1 MAERGPFTAA
11 TGGVALVCLAVLY
24 VLTVCE
30 PRTEAA
36 KKADAPEEGEKDE
49 GRPRM
54 VDVTVGGRPMK
65 TVSAASRWF
74 RRSLDWNDM
83 TPEQKLGCVLRWFA
97 GAAVILVCLAVV
109 FKDAIFE
116 KGSIFSYILGG
127 SWQHGLNI
135 FAVTA
140 SIMFACLFLTVAAIV
155 QRALMLISRVVE
167 ARGVTMCRL
176 ASSIVK
182 YASVIGILYWCLA
195 LLGVDTATLLASAGL
210 LTFAVSL
217 GAKDIVTDIIS
228 GLFIIFEGEFRVG
241 DIIQVGGQ
249 RGTVMEIGVRTT
261 KINDGNG
268 NVLVLRNSSISNVVN
283 MTKGHSFASVEVG
296 IEYGESLERVESI
309 LAKELPNIKKRLP
322 AIVEGPFYKGV
333 TMLADN
339 SVNIKIVAECAEKDR
354 LPLIN
359 DLNREMKLLFDRYD
373 ISIPFPQVVVN
384 QPTVFKKATFAEKM
398 AADKFNAEQ
407 KEAIRSMA
415 DEDEDFDESND
426 SDRH

>member
-1 MAERGPFTAA
+1 MKLLF
-11 TGGVALVCLAVLY
+11 
-24 VLTVCE
+24 
-30 PRTEAA
+30 
-36 KKADAPEEGEKDE
+36 AD
-49 GRPRM
+49 
-54 VDVTVGGRPMK
+54 
-65 TVSAASRWF
+65 
-74 RRSLDWNDM
+74 L
-83 TPEQKLGCVLRWFA
+83 
-97 GAAVILVCLAVV
+97 
-109 FKDAIFE
+109 
-116 KGSIFSYILGG
+116 
-127 SWQHGLNI
+127 
-135 FAVTA
+135 
-140 SIMFACLFLTVAAIV
+140 
-155 QRALMLISRVVE
+155 
-167 ARGVTMCRL
+167 
-176 ASSIVK
+176 
-182 YASVIGILYWCLA
+182 
-195 LLGVDTATLLASAGL
+195 
-210 LTFAVSL
+210 
-217 GAKDIVTDIIS
+217 
-228 GLFIIFEGEFRVG
+228 
-241 DIIQVGGQ
+241 Q
-249 RGTVMEIGVRTT
+249 RGTVVEIGVRTT
-261 KINDGNG
+261 KINDGSG
-268 NVLVLRNSSISNVVN
+268 NILVMRNSGISNVVN
-283 MTKGHSFASVEVG
+283 MTKEHSYASVEVG